1 MTSRGRLQYHLKCHD
16 EGTTRCLRQTQ
27 EPPLSDAEQEDE
39 VCDEDDSHDPTIPH
53 ELPEEE
59 EEEQTEEAE
68 KSGNKE
74 V

>member
-27 EPPLSDAEQEDE
+27 EPSLSDAEPEDE
-39 VCDEDDSHDPTIPH
+39 VCDDDDSHDPTSAR
-53 ELPEEE
+53 ELSEEE

-68 KSGNKE
+68 KSANKE